1 MKLHQVPHSEFTST
15 GMSCAITELQA
26 DGYQVEGS
34 QQQLDRRLYPKL
46 LGIFYTAPCIHPS
59 PGPGKPWQGLCL
71 L

>member
-46 LGIFYTAPCIHPS
+46 LGIF
-59 PGPGKPWQGLCL
+59 
-71 L
+71 